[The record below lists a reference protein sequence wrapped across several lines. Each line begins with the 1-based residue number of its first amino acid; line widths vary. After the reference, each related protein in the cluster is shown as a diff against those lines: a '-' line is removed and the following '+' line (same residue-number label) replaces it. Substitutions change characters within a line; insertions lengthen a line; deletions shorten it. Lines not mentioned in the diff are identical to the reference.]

1 MVVGPKPGNVEFRS
15 GQRQRRIPKRNDIS
29 KVLSFL
35 LVWPFDGIQR
45 LIQ

>member
-29 KVLSFL
+29 KVLSYCFGPL
-35 LVWPFDGIQR
+35 TVFKG
-45 LIQ
+45 